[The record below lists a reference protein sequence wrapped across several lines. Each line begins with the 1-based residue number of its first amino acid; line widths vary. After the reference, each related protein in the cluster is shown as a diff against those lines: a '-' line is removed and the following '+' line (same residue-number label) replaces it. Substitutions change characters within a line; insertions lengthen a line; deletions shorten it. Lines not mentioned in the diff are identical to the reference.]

1 MTPSEEI
8 DRQARAWQAQL
19 QDQGLR
25 PTDAYR
31 IAQREAGWQ
40 GWALAEREAAVSQAG
55 AEADAR
61 ITAARPEFEA
71 SQRAVLAEASAPEP
85 EAGS

>member
-1 MTPSEEI
+1 MTTSEEI

-40 GWALAEREAAVSQAG
+40 GWALAERQAARQPK
-55 AEADAR
+55 R
-61 ITAARPEFEA
+61 ITAARHLRRHSARSWPK
-71 SQRAVLAEASAPEP
+71 SAPEP

>member
-1 MTPSEEI
+1 MTSTEEI

-40 GWALAEREAAVSQAG
+40 GWALAERQAATTQ
-55 AEADAR
+55 AEAEAR
-61 ITAARPEFEA
+61 ITAARVPFEA

>member
-8 DRQARAWQAQL
+8 GRQARAWEAQL
-19 QDQGLR
+19 RDQGIR
-25 PTDAYR
+25 PGDAHR

-40 GWALAEREAAVSQAG
+40 GWALAEREAATGQ
-55 AEADAR
+55 AEAR
-61 ITAARPEFEA
+61 IAAARPEFEA